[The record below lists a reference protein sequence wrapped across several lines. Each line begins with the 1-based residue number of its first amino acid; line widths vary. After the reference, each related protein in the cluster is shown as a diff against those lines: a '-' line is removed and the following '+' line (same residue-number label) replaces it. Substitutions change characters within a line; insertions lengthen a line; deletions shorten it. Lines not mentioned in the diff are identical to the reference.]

1 MQDRFKFRIF
11 DKKLNKISN
20 WGDNPYHNMEIVN
33 MICSD
38 NPEYNSDNNF
48 SIMQCTGLKDKNGKL
63 IFEGDIVDILPEVE
77 TTGIIKWS
85 DDLARFVIVYE
96 NIQCDFDNYY
106 GYELEVIGNI
116 YENPE
121 LLESEEQCEK
131 TY

>member
-1 MQDRFKFRIF
+1 MYDVMCFDLEANTVTINTDETHFLTIGHKETDFKN
-11 DKKLNKISN
+11 LL
-20 WGDNPYHNMEIVN
+20 
-33 MICSD
+33 
-38 NPEYNSDNNF
+38 
-48 SIMQCTGLKDKNGKL
+48 QCTGLKDKNGKL

-121 LLESEEQCEK
+121 LLESEEQ
-131 TY
+131 